1 MANTTKIDV
10 QAVDNELIL
19 LASTGRCSELLC
31 HLKSGFN
38 APVSYVFNPG
48 HILPP
53 GSYELTA
60 IGINWGRPLEFQD
73 RHDPAHAGVLRLRL
87 RRSWR
92 GLCSHG
98 ADDCL
103 VPPI

>member
-19 LASTGRCSELLC
+19 LASTGRGSELLC

-53 GSYELTA
+53 GSYDLTA
-60 IGINWGRPLEFQD
+60 IGINWGGPGIFKIVVTSGTTQTPLVGSGT
-73 RHDPAHAGVLRLRL
+73 ATGV
-87 RRSWR
+87 
-92 GLCSHG
+92 
-98 ADDCL
+98 
-103 VPPI
+103 VFTKTIPMTV